1 MKELSKF
8 PIPVVAFG
16 PGSQPEAN
24 EANFLPMPSDMETF
38 SMPTVQLEA
47 DPATLAAVCELLEDL
62 HSRMLKA
69 TSTQPD
75 QVQIDLANVAPDVVE
90 LINQSLG
97 HGEVSILVH
106 GLVPGSEYGPVN
118 FHIQEAVFAGIW
130 RIQELSSDGVLQR
143 DTICAG
149 AIPHVVQQYA
159 AMAASSEVTPPPI
172 NDGIMNAPAILNE
185 LQDRSRN
192 YRTGSAAH
200 VVNLSLLPMSQED
213 MTYLVVAMGPGA
225 VTILSRGY
233 GNCRITSTGLAN
245 VWWVQYFNSMD
256 QIILDTLEVVD
267 VPEVAQAA
275 AEDYADSVERL
286 GEWLAVMQEETV

>member
-1 MKELSKF
+1 
-8 PIPVVAFG
+8 
-16 PGSQPEAN
+16 
-24 EANFLPMPSDMETF
+24 
-38 SMPTVQLEA
+38 MPTTHLEA
-47 DPATLAAVCELLEDL
+47 DPATLAAACELLEDL

-69 TSTQPD
+69 TSTQPN
-75 QVQIDLANVAPDVVE
+75 QVQIDLAKVSPNVVE

-97 HGEVSILVH
+97 HGEVSILVR
-106 GLVPGSEYGPVN
+106 GLVN

-130 RIQELSSDGVLQR
+130 RIQELSSDGLLQR

-149 AIPHVVQQYA
+149 AIPHLVQQYA
-159 AMAASSEVTPPPI
+159 AMAASSKVNPPPM

-192 YRTGSAAH
+192 YRIGGAAH

-233 GNCRITSTGLAN
+233 GNCRITSTGLAH

-275 AEDYADSVERL
+275 EDDYADSVERL